1 VIEGAPVRVA
11 RILTNETC
19 PHACEFCDARRP
31 HERRSIAAGAAVR
44 TRISEA
50 VRAGA
55 TEIVLT
61 GGEPTLRRDLP
72 ALVRHAREA
81 GAERVV
87 LETNA
92 AAIDRDLAAALCRA
106 RLSAARVHL
115 PALGDRLDALTGRP
129 GDAARTM
136 AAMHTLAQ
144 AGIELEAS
152 TPIVRANLDVVAEIP
167 AALAAGPSVTRLWLR
182 VPLRSPRPETL
193 VDLPAALEAVVA
205 VTAAARS
212 VGLSVQLDPATW
224 VPPCAFERPSL
235 VAHLYAMGQGGRD
248 RPGHRRLPACEGCV
262 VEDRCPGVPID
273 APALAGLSPKPI
285 TADRMRRRLT
295 VIGSIPD
302 QIERELVTREIY
314 RHESGA
320 TTPAHIVRVQF
331 HCNQSCRFCFVST
344 HLPPPPRA
352 RVDAAIAEIA
362 ALGGILVLS
371 GGEPTLD
378 PHLVEHVRLGKRLGA
393 REIELQT
400 NAVRLASGPLA
411 RELVQAGVD
420 TAFVSLHGA
429 TAEIGDSVTEAPG
442 TFVHTLAGIR
452 ALLDAGARVRVNY
465 VLCEL
470 NRHEFPAFVD
480 LVAERFAGAAITVS
494 FVGMSTDLVPRT
506 RALVPR
512 YADVLPA
519 LEEGLRRAAA
529 HGIAV
534 GGFDSMCGLPLCL
547 VPDDR
552 REFFGLA
559 EVPHGYD
566 RGEFVHPAP
575 CDECV
580 LKPRCFGLRRAY
592 ARMYG
597 TGELRPIRA
606 RLPP

>member
-1 VIEGAPVRVA
+1 MIAAPPVRVA
-11 RILTNETC
+11 RIVTNETC
-19 PHACEFCDARRP
+19 SQACDFCDARRG
-31 HERRSIAAGAAVR
+31 HERRSVAGAAAVR
-44 TRISEA
+44 QRISAA
-50 VRAGA
+50 VSAGA

-61 GGEPTLRRDLP
+61 GGEPTLRRDLGVI
-72 ALVRHAREA
+72 VRHARTA
-81 GAERVV
+81 GASRVV

-92 AAIDRDLAAALCRA
+92 ARIDPGLAALLAEAGLT
-106 RLSAARVHL
+106 AARVHL
-115 PALGDRLDALTGRP
+115 PALGEQLDAITGQP
-129 GDAARTM
+129 GGATRTM
-136 AAMHTLAQ
+136 AAMRILA
-144 AGIELEAS
+144 ASGIEVEAS
-152 TPIVRANLDVVAEIP
+152 TPLVRANLHLVAQIP
-167 AALAAGPSVTRLWLR
+167 AALAAAKVARLWLR
-182 VPLRSPRPETL
+182 VPLRSPRLETL
-193 VDLPAALEAVVA
+193 ADRHEAIAA
-205 VTAAARS
+205 VTEVAAAART
-212 VGLSVQLDPATW
+212 VGVAVQLDPATFI
-224 VPPCAFERPSL
+224 PPCAFPRPGV

-248 RPGHRRLPACEGCV
+248 RPRHARAPACDGCV
-262 VEDRCPGVPID
+262 VHDRCPGIPLD
-273 APALAGLSPKPI
+273 APALEDFVPRPI
-285 TADRMRRRLT
+285 AADRLRRRLT

-302 QIERELVTREIY
+302 QIEREIVTREIY

-352 RVDAAIAEIA
+352 RVVAAIEEIA

-400 NAVRLASGPLA
+400 NAVRLATGGLA
-411 RELVQAGVD
+411 RELVDAGVD

-429 TAEIGDSVTEAPG
+429 TPEVGDAITEAPG
-442 TFVHTLAGIR
+442 TFVQTLAGID
-452 ALLDAGARVRVNY
+452 ALLQAGCRVRCNY
-465 VLCEL
+465 VLCEP

-480 LVAERFAGAAITVS
+480 LVAQRFGGAAITVS

-512 YADVLPA
+512 YTDVLPA
-519 LEEGLRRAAA
+519 LHEGLRRAAA
-529 HGIAV
+529 HGVSV

-547 VPDDR
+547 VPDPQR
-552 REFFGLA
+552 AFTGLA
-559 EVPHGYD
+559 EVPEGYD

-592 ARMYG
+592 AEMYG
-597 TGELRPIRA
+597 TRELRPIRA
-606 RLPP
+606 LL